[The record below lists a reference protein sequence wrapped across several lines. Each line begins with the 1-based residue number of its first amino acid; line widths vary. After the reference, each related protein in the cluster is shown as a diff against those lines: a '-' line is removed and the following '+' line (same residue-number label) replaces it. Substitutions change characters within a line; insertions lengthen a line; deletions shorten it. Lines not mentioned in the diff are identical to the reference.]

1 MQSFVYGFQGWG
13 HVMQPVRAG
22 ICLFWL
28 LLPSD
33 KLIFAKIQQSQHDME
48 SIFSFQADKP
58 VYPFYPNYARLYVW
72 EQPIICI

>member
-1 MQSFVYGFQGWG
+1 
-13 HVMQPVRAG
+13 MQPVHAG

-33 KLIFAKIQQSQHDME
+33 KWIFANIQQSQHDME
-48 SIFSFQADKP
+48 SIFSFLLKADKP
-58 VYPFYPNYARLYVW
+58 VYFFCPNYARLYVW

>member
-1 MQSFVYGFQGWG
+1 MVFKVEGMSCNLSVLASVY
-13 HVMQPVRAG
+13 
-22 ICLFWL
+22 IWL

-33 KLIFAKIQQSQHDME
+33 KWIFAKIQQSQHDME